1 MDHEYVI
8 NHDDPYY
15 NNNNGSSMNSSYLD
29 IDEYKKIK
37 KRMQNKESAV
47 RSRMKKKAYYEN
59 IETQLTTL
67 Q

>member
-8 NHDDPYY
+8 NHDDPYF
-15 NNNNGSSMNSSYLD
+15 NNNGSSMSSSYLD